1 MLSKPVP
8 RVIRVGDSRFIN
20 EGGFDKG
27 GDKGGEGWGLGC
39 RLVGLH
45 RKVTFANSHL
55 PFVQTSPERSNLP
68 LINELDVRT
77 ARILKIRI
85 YS

>member
-1 MLSKPVP
+1 M
-8 RVIRVGDSRFIN
+8 GDSRFIN

-27 GDKGGEGWGLGC
+27 GDKGGEGGVWAEDW
-39 RLVGLH
+39 LVCTG
-45 RKVTFANSHL
+45 KSHL
-55 PFVQTSPERSNLP
+55 QMSHLLFVQTSPERNNLP